1 MSRISKLEALCL
13 AVAFVVLLGCFILL
27 GIAVVCML
35 LSLNTMEW
43 LILAVALV
51 LILMVWIGIYQ
62 YDKHSL
68 K

>member
-27 GIAVVCML
+27 GIVGVCVL

-43 LILAVALV
+43 LILGVSLV
-51 LILMVWIGIYQ
+51 LILILWIGIYQ
-62 YDKHSL
+62 YDKHF
-68 K
+68 

>member
-27 GIAVVCML
+27 GITVVCML

-43 LILAVALV
+43 LILGVSLL
-51 LILMVWIGIYQ
+51 LILILWIGIYQ
-62 YDKHSL
+62 YDKHF
-68 K
+68 